1 MAESGADVAGVSAS
15 VDTVAPNTGAGA
27 DADERAG
34 AGAGAG
40 AAAPLAS
47 DTGADAQV
55 VATDEGNFKS
65 KMTLPADGRDL
76 IGRHGL
82 RLFDEYG
89 WFKGTITNFSPAS
102 MAEPE
107 EGEEPEALWSI
118 L

>member
-15 VDTVAPNTGAGA
+15 VDTVAPNTGA
-27 DADERAG
+27 D

-55 VATDEGNFKS
+55 VATDEGNSKS
-65 KMTLPADGRDL
+65 KMTLPVDGRDL

-89 WFKGTITNFSPAS
+89 WFKGTITNFIPAS